1 MQFSLPVSLGGLL
14 AIVAVGTAALVGS
27 GMMDLETT
35 LMMVTPSMLAFGL
48 IAFALGM
55 KHGEFRSG
63 PGR

>member
-27 GMMDLETT
+27 GMMALETT

-55 KHGEFRSG
+55 KYGEFRSG
-63 PGR
+63 SGR